1 MQRRTFLCTP
11 AAFALAASA
20 RAQAALPVVDAE
32 VRQIDKA
39 TQTITLRHGDIKNVD
54 MPAMTMVFRVKDAAM
69 LTAVKVGD
77 KVKFSAD
84 KVDGVITVVALEP
97 AKP

>member
-54 MPAMTMVFRVKDAAM
+54 MPAMTMVF
-69 LTAVKVGD
+69 TAIDPKLLQGLKPGD
-77 KVKFSAD
+77 KVRFTAGKKDETFL
-84 KVDGVITVVALEP
+84 VIAIEP
-97 AKP
+97 AK

>member
-1 MQRRTFLCTP
+1 MQRRSFLLAP
-11 AAFALAASA
+11 AALAVALPAWS
-20 RAQAALPVVDAE
+20 QGLPVVDAE

-39 TQTITLRHGDIKNVD
+39 TQTITLKHGDIRNVD

-69 LTAVKVGD
+69 LDAVKVGD

-84 KVDGVITVVALEP
+84 KVDGVITVVSLSA